1 MPGKVI
7 LVKFNGYNLDTSI
20 LTAVLAKDSKD
31 STYKYALLRGIVECV
46 INSSSHHQK
55 NDEGWDEYPFGLL
68 IYYWLLY
75 YYPLFSQSV
84 FIPQKNGES
93 PALEKGKTI
102 AFRREYNTII
112 DHYRYHGGLPQFRF
126 DLIQGSIPDHLS
138 RETVLLLRKIQY
150 TIKGMPMKHFGYSK
164 FNKHYSLVKP
174 QTDTIKTP
182 SFNGLIKEA
191 GTFGIY
197 PELHSLLDDLG
208 ALIIGQDS
216 IINGW
221 AEFTYNA
228 AKRNEQTETL
238 SKEQI
243 LSVLTQSVDIPRDIA
258 QVKSVLQSAD
268 NEDLKCIWTGT
279 HLNNNFHIDHAIPY
293 SLWQNNNLWN
303 LLPVKSHINLS
314 KSDRIPA
321 PSLIE
326 TSAERIK
333 EVWRLYAHSY
343 GKQFNK
349 EVFEGLGVQPKDGLD
364 PAIDALIDK
373 SSYLIE

>member
-1 MPGKVI
+1 M
-7 LVKFNGYNLDTSI
+7 NTSI
-20 LTAVLAKDSKD
+20 LTAVLSKDSKD
-31 STYKYALLRGIVECV
+31 TTYKYALLRSIVECV
-46 INSSSHHQK
+46 TQRSTHHTTSE
-55 NDEGWDEYPFGLL
+55 EGWDRYPYGLL

-75 YYPLFSQSV
+75 YYPLFSHQV

-93 PALEKGKTI
+93 PLLEQGTTI
-102 AFRREYNTII
+102 AFRREYNKVIRF
-112 DHYRYHGGLPQFRF
+112 YRTKGGLQQFRY
-126 DLIQGSIPDHLS
+126 DLIQDEVPEAIQRDTIELI
-138 RETVLLLRKIQY
+138 RKIQK

-164 FNKHYSLVKP
+164 FGEHYSLVKP
-174 QTDTIKTP
+174 VSKRNTIRNP
-182 SFNGLIKEA
+182 SFMGLIEEA
-191 GTFGIY
+191 GHFAIL
-197 PELHSLLDDLG
+197 PELHNLLNDLG
-208 ALIIGQDS
+208 ALIIGEDS
-216 IINGW
+216 IITGW

-228 AKRNEQTETL
+228 AKRNEDTETL
-238 SKEQI
+238 SKEHI
-243 LSVLTQSVDIPRDIA
+243 LSILSHSVDIPRDIS
-258 QVKSVLQSAD
+258 QVKNVLQSAESE
-268 NEDLKCIWTGT
+268 NLKCIWTGT

-343 GKQFNK
+343 GKQFNR
-349 EVFEGLGVQPKDGLD
+349 EIYEGLGVQPKDGLD

-373 SSYLIE
+373 SSYLIDKRGFQEFVID